1 MGKITLTFDIGES
14 YIKIAKNEKG
24 RIKLIRQQIP
34 ANMVKEGVIQTPVLV
49 KDFLRE
55 VRKQYNLPKCEC
67 GLVVSDDISICRTL
81 TLPIMSEEQLQV
93 NLPFEFADYITGKA
107 SHYIYDY
114 ALHQIINDEDGKP
127 SEMLLTGVVM
137 SKETINTYVDI
148 FRDAGFKLRRIV
160 PNEASLMNIMRAAVK
175 EGRADKDK
183 EYCIVNLGHRAT
195 QVYIFKGDVL
205 QVFRKIYMGGAAMD
219 KAISEHEMVDEYVSR
234 VYKHKNYNN
243 VLYTDYSREFYRS
256 LAVEIMKVIN
266 FYRYNNRDSELNE
279 MYFAGGG
286 SNIGDLCMDVAEAC
300 DLKSKSIVNLMPNN
314 LAMDTDMS
322 GVFAIGAM
330 MQ

>member
-24 RIKLIRQQIP
+24 KIKLFRQQIP

-55 VRKQYNLPKCEC
+55 LRKQYNLPKCEC

-114 ALHQIINDEDGKP
+114 ALHEILNDDEGKP
-127 SEMLLTGVVM
+127 AEMLLTGVVM

-160 PNEASLMNIMRAAVK
+160 PNEACLMNIMRAAVK
-175 EGRADKDK
+175 EGRAKKDQ
-183 EYCIVNLGHRAT
+183 EYCIVNLGHRTT

-205 QVFRKIYMGGAAMD
+205 QVFRKIYIGGSAMD

-243 VLYTDYSREFYRS
+243 VLYTDYSRELYRS
-256 LAVEIMKVIN
+256 LAVEIMKAIN
-266 FYRYNNRDSELNE
+266 FYRYNNRDSELTE